1 MIRVFVASICL
12 WASASFALAEAPL
25 NQLTPEEVAE
35 GWILLFDGETKF
47 GWKAEFPTFEKSW
60 IVENGILTCKTDAAF
75 NHLRTNAVF
84 ADFILKLD
92 FRVNAKGN
100 SGIFFRGG
108 SKGVSFVGIKGITGY
123 EAQVDDNDP
132 RGLLYQT
139 GGLYDVAPAAKLI
152 KGEDQWRSYEIIADG
167 NHIVTKING
176 EVVCDTQQTKF
187 HCGHIGL
194 QQHNPGSKIEFKNI
208 KLKPLGLKSIFNG
221 KDLSGWK
228 VLHRDPSPEKLE
240 AAWSVKDG
248 MIHVEVPAREGI
260 KAGGQGQLETE
271 GEYKD
276 FVLQMDARVNGE
288 NFNSGVF
295 FRTIHPSPGETWIG
309 IESQIRNQWLGKKWD
324 GSKWL
329 GDRTRP
335 IDIGSGG
342 IYAFKKPSRKVTTN
356 DKEFFKKTIVVNGRQ
371 ISVWLDG
378 YQVTDCVDPRPE
390 NANPREGYYDGPGT
404 IALQSHDPTTNLDF
418 KNVLIVELPTG
429 K

>member
-1 MIRVFVASICL
+1 MIRVFVASICF
-12 WASASFALAEAPL
+12 WASASLVLAEAPL

-84 ADFILKLD
+84 SDFILKLD

-139 GGLYDVAPAAKLI
+139 GGLYDVAPATKLI

-221 KDLSGWK
+221 KDLTGWK
-228 VLHRDPSPEKLE
+228 VVSRDPSAEKLQ
-240 AAWSVKDG
+240 AAWVVKDG
-248 MIHVEVPAREGI
+248 QIHVDVPAKEGV
-260 KAGGQGQLETE
+260 KSGGQGQLETE
-271 GEYKD
+271 ASYKD
-276 FVLQMDARVNGE
+276 FIMQSDIRVNGKH
-288 NFNSGVF
+288 FNSGIF
-295 FRTIHPSPGETWIG
+295 FRSLPNTTWVG
-309 IESQIRNQWLGKKWD
+309 YESQIRNQWMEQRD
-324 GSKWL
+324 
-329 GDRTRP
+329 RP
-335 IDIGSGG
+335 IDYGTGG
-342 IYAFKKPSRKVTTN
+342 VYNLKPARKVTTDDN
-356 DKEFFKKTIVVNGRQ
+356 VYFKKTLLVAGNYIG
-371 ISVWLDG
+371 VWLNG
-378 YQVTDCVDPRPE
+378 YQVTDYKDKRKPNP
-390 NANPREGYYDGPGT
+390 NPREGFYDGPGK

-418 KNVLIVELPTG
+418 KNIQIVEFPADCN
-429 K
+429 